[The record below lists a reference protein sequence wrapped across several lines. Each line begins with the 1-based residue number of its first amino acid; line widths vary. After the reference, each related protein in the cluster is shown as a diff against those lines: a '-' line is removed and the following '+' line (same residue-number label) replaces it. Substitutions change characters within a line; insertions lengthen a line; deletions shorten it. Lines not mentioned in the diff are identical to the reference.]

1 MKIKYDVVVI
11 GFGKAGKTLAAKLS
25 KAGKSVALIEKD
37 ADMYGGT
44 CINVG
49 CIPSKRLITDAQSS
63 PKGGFPAKEEYY
75 KNTIEEKKKLT
86 AALRKANYDKLIQAG
101 VDIIDGTAT
110 FTDKHHIN
118 VLTKE
123 GAVGI
128 EGTEFIINTR

>member
-1 MKIKYDVVVI
+1 MKTKYDVVVI

-63 PKGGFPAKEEYY
+63 PKGDFPVKEEYY
-75 KNTIEEKKKLT
+75 KNTIEEEETYSSSSKSQL
-86 AALRKANYDKLIQAG
+86 
-101 VDIIDGTAT
+101 
-110 FTDKHHIN
+110 
-118 VLTKE
+118 
-123 GAVGI
+123 
-128 EGTEFIINTR
+128 